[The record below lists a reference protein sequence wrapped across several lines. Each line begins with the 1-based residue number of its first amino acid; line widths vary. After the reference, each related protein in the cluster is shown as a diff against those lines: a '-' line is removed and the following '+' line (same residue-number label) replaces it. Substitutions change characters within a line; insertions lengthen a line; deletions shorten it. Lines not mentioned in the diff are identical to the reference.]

1 LRNGK
6 TPLSLALEFSR
17 SLPPALVREILHGSH
32 LPAATKK
39 GLLRD
44 VAERSGGSGQTSF

>member
-1 LRNGK
+1 V
-6 TPLSLALEFSR
+6 EFSR

-44 VAERSGGSGQTSF
+44 VAERSGGSGQASF